1 VKRLSHRIRK
11 KAGGI
16 KLLLLDVDGV
26 LTDGGIVID
35 SAGKETKRF
44 NVQDGH
50 GVRLLQEAGI
60 QVGFIT
66 GRSSRVVAYRARELG
81 VALLFQNAAD
91 KVATYERVK
100 AKVELMDHQ
109 IAYAGDDLQ
118 DLPLLLRV
126 GFSVTVKNGWEGLK
140 RRVDY
145 VTVNKGGEG
154 AVREVA
160 EVLLESQGKWSRLV
174 RRFAV

>member
-1 VKRLSHRIRK
+1 
-11 KAGGI
+11 
-16 KLLLLDVDGV
+16 
-26 LTDGGIVID
+26 
-35 SAGKETKRF
+35 
-44 NVQDGH
+44 
-50 GVRLLQEAGI
+50 
-60 QVGFIT
+60 
-66 GRSSRVVAYRARELG
+66 AYRARELG

-91 KVATYERVK
+91 KIGAYEKIK
-100 AKVELMDHQ
+100 AKVKLMDHQ

-160 EVLLESQGKWSRLV
+160 EVLLESQEKWSRIV

>member
-1 VKRLSHRIRK
+1 MKRLSDRIRK
-11 KAGGI
+11 KARGV

-44 NVQDGH
+44 DVRDGH
-50 GVRLLQEAGI
+50 GVRLLQDAGI
-60 QVGFIT
+60 QVGLIT
-66 GRSSRVVAYRARELG
+66 GRSSRAVAYRAREIG
-81 VALLFQNAAD
+81 VGLLFQNASD
-91 KVATYERVK
+91 KVIAYEKIK
-100 AKVELMDHQ
+100 AKVELMDYQ

-160 EVLLESQGKWSRLV
+160 EVLLESQGKWSRIV

>member
-1 VKRLSHRIRK
+1 VKRLSDRIRK
-11 KAGGI
+11 KARRV

-26 LTDGGIVID
+26 LTDGAIVID

-44 NVQDGH
+44 DVRDGH

-60 QVGFIT
+60 QVGLIT
-66 GRSSRVVAYRARELG
+66 GRSSRAVAYRARELG
-81 VALLFQNAAD
+81 VALLFQNASD
-91 KVATYERVK
+91 KITVYEKIK
-100 AKVELMDHQ
+100 AKVKLMDHQ

-140 RRVDY
+140 GRVDY

-154 AVREVA
+154 AVREVT
-160 EVLLESQGKWSRLV
+160 EVLLESQGKWSRIV